1 MKACFD
7 VWILDKQER
16 LHFVSSWYLTL
27 FLMVFWGIHL
37 FQISVECLDIFEVL
51 LTHSIASVLLCNE
64 LIRFLEAFY
73 GSGKDKALEAL
84 QEAFKA
90 QAVKPTPMMP
100 IL

>member
-1 MKACFD
+1 MFFC
-7 VWILDKQER
+7 
-16 LHFVSSWYLTL
+16 
-27 FLMVFWGIHL
+27 GIHL